1 MILKGRPALIVVVA
15 LAASL
20 AVNFVGIGYLSA
32 LMTREHRPLPP
43 PMAFGL
49 KPFPPEIRDR
59 LIAELRAPNSPIRA
73 GFAAA
78 KVAREKTFAIMR
90 ADPLDE
96 AALAAAFA
104 GERAAVSAMIAEGQ
118 QDLAK
123 IVRTMPASVR
133 ARIGVGG
140 NQVPDE
146 LPDGPPPDG
155 GPGGPPPNEPP
166 PP

>member
-1 MILKGRPALIVVVA
+1 MILKGRPALVVVVA

-32 LMTREHRPLPP
+32 LMTREHRPPPP

-78 KVAREKTFAIMR
+78 KAAREKTFAIMR

-96 AALAAAFA
+96 TALAAAFA
-104 GERAAVSAMIAEGQ
+104 EERAAVSAMIAEGQ

-133 ARIGVGG
+133 AKIGIGG
-140 NQVPDE
+140 NRMPDE
-146 LPDGPPPDG
+146 LPDGPPDG
-155 GPGGPPPNEPP
+155 GPGGPPPGEGPP
-166 PP
+166 P